1 MGYWREVKFAKRT
14 AQAFACTVV
23 LTLLLSGSV
32 FAYSTRLSH
41 ISSLASPSPL
51 DDDKSSSKTTEHEDE
66 SSTAKSTEREDKSST
81 TITTTEHEDKS
92 STTTSSTTTEHKGK
106 SSTTTST
113 EREDKSSTTIM
124 TTEHEDKSST
134 TTTEHDKNE
143 VNEETQTAENKGES
157 TLEFKL
163 VPVGTAAGKGDAEV
177 QIEGTDIRVDLQI
190 EHAPANGTY
199 SVALITS
206 QTSPIFTVSS
216 AACSASIGTLITSA
230 EGQAEVK
237 LKTSL
242 SPGTYFVGLIVCTGG
257 TPSLISD
264 PLTLSGTITQGKAEN
279 EKEQTNQVN
288 AKEEAKTD
296 EDDINKAKDSKQIP
310 AVVEV
315 SGSGS
320 TITQIDS
327 KFSVSASRPSDN
339 SLSVS
344 IAGANGTGPRV
355 LLIDISK
362 DAGGLSSLGSLKLT
376 YDGEMVSQASSLSQ
390 VLSGTSTSPPSYIVL
405 LTSSGAHL
413 LVFIPHFS
421 SHLIE
426 LLAGFAA
433 FGALTAVAPLTLGGL
448 AVTVAISAVRY
459 AARKKLVTSDSR

>member
-1 MGYWREVKFAKRT
+1 MKFVKRT
-14 AQAFACTVV
+14 AQAFASIVV
-23 LTLLLSGSV
+23 LSLLLSGSV

-51 DDDKSSSKTTEHEDE
+51 DDDKSSSTTTEHEDK
-66 SSTAKSTEREDKSST
+66 SSTTTSSTTTEHEDKSSTTTSSTTTEHEDKSSTTTSTEREDKSST

-92 STTTSSTTTEHKGK
+92 STTT
-106 SSTTTST
+106 
-113 EREDKSSTTIM
+113 
-124 TTEHEDKSST
+124 
-134 TTTEHDKNE
+134 TEHDKNE
-143 VNEETQTAENKGES
+143 VN
-157 TLEFKL
+157 
-163 VPVGTAAGKGDAEV
+163 
-177 QIEGTDIRVDLQI
+177 
-190 EHAPANGTY
+190 
-199 SVALITS
+199 
-206 QTSPIFTVSS
+206 
-216 AACSASIGTLITSA
+216 
-230 EGQAEVK
+230 
-237 LKTSL
+237 
-242 SPGTYFVGLIVCTGG
+242 
-257 TPSLISD
+257 
-264 PLTLSGTITQGKAEN
+264 
-279 EKEQTNQVN
+279 QVN
-288 AKEEAKTD
+288 AKEEGKTD
-296 EDDINKAKDSKQIP
+296 EEDINKAKDSKQIP

-327 KFSVSASRPSDN
+327 KFSVSVSRPSDN

-362 DAGGLSSLGSLKLT
+362 DAGGLSSLGSLNVT
-376 YDGEMVSQASSLSQ
+376 YDGEKVSQASSLSQ

-426 LLAGFAA
+426 LLAGFVPL
-433 FGALTAVAPLTLGGL
+433 GALTAEAPLMLGGL

-459 AARKKLVTSDSR
+459 TARKRLVTSESR

>member
-1 MGYWREVKFAKRT
+1 MKFVKRT
-14 AQAFACTVV
+14 AQAFASIVV
-23 LTLLLSGSV
+23 LSLLLSGSV

-51 DDDKSSSKTTEHEDE
+51 DDDKSSS
-66 SSTAKSTEREDKSST
+66 
-81 TITTTEHEDKS
+81 TTTEHEDKS
-92 STTTSSTTTEHKGK
+92 STTTSSTTTTTEHDDET
-106 SSTTTST
+106 SAST
-113 EREDKSSTTIM
+113 

-134 TTTEHDKNE
+134 TTTEHEDESSSTTKEHDNNE
-143 VNEETQTAENKGES
+143 VNEKTQT
-157 TLEFKL
+157 T
-163 VPVGTAAGKGDAEV
+163 
-177 QIEGTDIRVDLQI
+177 
-190 EHAPANGTY
+190 
-199 SVALITS
+199 
-206 QTSPIFTVSS
+206 
-216 AACSASIGTLITSA
+216 
-230 EGQAEVK
+230 
-237 LKTSL
+237 
-242 SPGTYFVGLIVCTGG
+242 
-257 TPSLISD
+257 
-264 PLTLSGTITQGKAEN
+264 EN
-279 EKEQTNQVN
+279 EKEQTNAVN
-288 AKEEAKTD
+288 AKEEGKTD

-327 KFSVSASRPSDN
+327 KFNVSISRPSDD

-362 DAGGLSSLGSLKLT
+362 DAGGLSSLGSLKVT
-376 YDGEMVSQASSLSQ
+376 YDGERVSQASSLSQ
-390 VLSGTSTSPPSYIVL
+390 VLGGTSTSPPSYIVL

-426 LLAGFAA
+426 LQAGFAP

-459 AARKKLVTSDSR
+459 AARKKLGSSESR

>member
-1 MGYWREVKFAKRT
+1 MKFVKRT
-14 AQAFACTVV
+14 AQAFASIVV
-23 LTLLLSGSV
+23 LSLLLSGSV

-51 DDDKSSSKTTEHEDE
+51 DDDKSS
-66 SSTAKSTEREDKSST
+66 
-81 TITTTEHEDKS
+81 TTTEHEDKS
-92 STTTSSTTTEHKGK
+92 STTTPSTTTTTEHDDET
-106 SSTTTST
+106 SAST
-113 EREDKSSTTIM
+113 
-124 TTEHEDKSST
+124 TTEHEDKST
-134 TTTEHDKNE
+134 TTTEHEDESSSTTKEHDNNE
-143 VNEETQTAENKGES
+143 VNEKTQT
-157 TLEFKL
+157 T
-163 VPVGTAAGKGDAEV
+163 
-177 QIEGTDIRVDLQI
+177 
-190 EHAPANGTY
+190 
-199 SVALITS
+199 
-206 QTSPIFTVSS
+206 
-216 AACSASIGTLITSA
+216 
-230 EGQAEVK
+230 
-237 LKTSL
+237 
-242 SPGTYFVGLIVCTGG
+242 
-257 TPSLISD
+257 
-264 PLTLSGTITQGKAEN
+264 EN
-279 EKEQTNQVN
+279 EKEQTNAVN
-288 AKEEAKTD
+288 AKEEGKTD

-327 KFSVSASRPSDN
+327 KFNVSISRPSDD

-362 DAGGLSSLGSLKLT
+362 DAGGLSSLGSLKVT
-376 YDGEMVSQASSLSQ
+376 YDGERVSQASSLSQ

-421 SHLIE
+421 SHLIG
-426 LLAGFAA
+426 LQAGFAP

-459 AARKKLVTSDSR
+459 AARKKLGSSESR

>member
-1 MGYWREVKFAKRT
+1 MKFVKRT
-14 AQAFACTVV
+14 AQAFASIVV
-23 LTLLLSGSV
+23 LSLLLSGSV

-51 DDDKSSSKTTEHEDE
+51 DDDKSSS
-66 SSTAKSTEREDKSST
+66 
-81 TITTTEHEDKS
+81 TTTEHKDKS
-92 STTTSSTTTEHKGK
+92 STTTSSTTTEHEDK
-106 SSTTTST
+106 SSTATSTEHEDESSTTIMTTEHEDKSSTATSSTTTEHEDKSSTATST
-113 EREDKSSTTIM
+113 EREDESSTTIM

-143 VNEETQTAENKGES
+143 VN
-157 TLEFKL
+157 
-163 VPVGTAAGKGDAEV
+163 
-177 QIEGTDIRVDLQI
+177 
-190 EHAPANGTY
+190 
-199 SVALITS
+199 
-206 QTSPIFTVSS
+206 
-216 AACSASIGTLITSA
+216 
-230 EGQAEVK
+230 
-237 LKTSL
+237 
-242 SPGTYFVGLIVCTGG
+242 
-257 TPSLISD
+257 
-264 PLTLSGTITQGKAEN
+264 
-279 EKEQTNQVN
+279 QVN
-288 AKEEAKTD
+288 AKEEGKTD
-296 EDDINKAKDSKQIP
+296 EEDINKAKDSKQIP

-327 KFSVSASRPSDN
+327 KFSVSVSRPSDI

-362 DAGGLSSLGSLKLT
+362 DAGGLSSLGSLNVT
-376 YDGEMVSQASSLSQ
+376 YDGEKVSQASSLSQ

-421 SHLIE
+421 SHLIG
-426 LLAGFAA
+426 LQAGFAP

-448 AVTVAISAVRY
+448 AE
-459 AARKKLVTSDSR
+459 KCGMKTSR